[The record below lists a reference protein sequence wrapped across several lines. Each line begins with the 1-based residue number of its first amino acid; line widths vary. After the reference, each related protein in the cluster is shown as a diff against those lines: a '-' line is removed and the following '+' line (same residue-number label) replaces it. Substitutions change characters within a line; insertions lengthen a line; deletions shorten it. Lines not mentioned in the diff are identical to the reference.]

1 MPMSEKL
8 IPALEKQIPELASG
22 AVKQA
27 YARALASGSS
37 VLEAKNGLLV
47 ESRPDGT
54 ERVIKAL
61 PTGLTVRIGKRRII
75 KR

>member
-1 MPMSEKL
+1 MPVSEKY
-8 IPALEKQIPELASG
+8 IPALEKRIPELASG

-37 VLEAKNGLLV
+37 VLEAKDGKLV
-47 ESRPDGT
+47 ESRADGT
-54 ERVIKAL
+54 ERIIKSL
-61 PTGLTVRIGKRRII
+61 PTGLTVSLGKRRII

>member
-1 MPMSEKL
+1 MPVSEKL
-8 IPALEKQIPELASG
+8 IPTLEKQIPELASG

-37 VLEAKNGLLV
+37 VLEAKNGKLV

-54 ERVIKAL
+54 VRVIKTL
-61 PTGLTVRIGKRRII
+61 PAGKTVSLGKRRII
-75 KR
+75 NR